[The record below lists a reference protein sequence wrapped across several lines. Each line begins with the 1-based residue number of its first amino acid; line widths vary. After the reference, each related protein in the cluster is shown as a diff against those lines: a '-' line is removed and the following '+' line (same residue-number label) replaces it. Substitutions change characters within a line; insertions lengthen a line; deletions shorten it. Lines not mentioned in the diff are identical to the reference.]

1 MPADGS
7 TEDKRTAV
15 DKGGKQMRK
24 VKYTKPKVL
33 GGSSVHPC

>member
-1 MPADGS
+1 MPTDG
-7 TEDKRTAV
+7 ETAGTLTRV
-15 DKGGKQMRK
+15 DNGRKQMRK